1 MQLDYGLVRL
11 LYTVL
16 GMDNKA
22 IADTLRVYP
31 EVVALAIQQDL
42 KLTEKDRE
50 AYSNLTTQEKLRVFD
65 VERVLLFASRYAVI
79 EAQLLDKV
87 AYCLQGMTEES
98 ITPKDLRT
106 LAAVVTS
113 LRQPIYGKNED
124 VEQLYSAESAQSC
137 EQRAR
142 DAIAKLDE
150 MRARRGGVQ

>member
-11 LYTVL
+11 FYTVL

-22 IADTLRVYP
+22 IADTLRVHP

-50 AYSNLTTQEKLRVFD
+50 ACSNMTTQEKLRVFD

-87 AYCLQGMTEES
+87 AYCLQGVTEES

>member
-1 MQLDYGLVRL
+1 MRLDYGLVRL

-31 EVVALAIQQDL
+31 EVVTLAIQQDL

-65 VERVLLFASRYAVI
+65 AERVLLFASRYAVI

-87 AYCLQGMTEES
+87 AHCLQGMTGES

-106 LAAVVTS
+106 LSAVVTS
-113 LRQPIYGKNED
+113 LRQPIYGKSED

-150 MRARRGGVQ
+150 MRARRGAVQ